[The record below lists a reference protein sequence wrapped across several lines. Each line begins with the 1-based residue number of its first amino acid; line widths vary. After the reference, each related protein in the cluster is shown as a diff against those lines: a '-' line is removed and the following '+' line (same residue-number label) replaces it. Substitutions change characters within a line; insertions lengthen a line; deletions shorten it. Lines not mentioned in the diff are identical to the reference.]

1 MRVAIPPVSMVEYQK
16 RKKEGRLMKEKE
28 IFRQSEWIWL
38 ANSKVNQYADFVVA
52 FAAKQGKE
60 IVLRISADTNYA
72 VYLNGKYVYSGQY
85 PDYPHYKVYDELHLE
100 AFCHAGK
107 NRMAILCCY
116 AGEDSSTYCKAEA
129 GLIFEV
135 VSGGEILA
143 KSGKATLSREDRGYR
158 SGREGHAA
166 AGAYILL

>member
-1 MRVAIPPVSMVEYQK
+1 
-16 RKKEGRLMKEKE
+16 MKEKE